1 MFLKIP
7 LAALWKM
14 DRRRIKAEAQ
24 NQEAIAVVLKQ
35 MMAVW
40 TKLVWQKQREVVTLR
55 YIQS

>member
-40 TKLVWQKQREVVTLR
+40 TKLVWQNREKW
-55 YIQS
+55 

>member
-40 TKLVWQKQREVVTLR
+40 QNREKW
-55 YIQS
+55 